1 MPCRPGGPPLLL
13 LLACVALAG
22 CSVRSLAVRALGN
35 SLAGAGDVFAS
46 DEDPELVRDAL
57 PFALKTMEALLAQRP
72 DDRNLLLSACSG
84 FTQYS
89 WAFVETDALL
99 AEPEDLGEARR
110 LEDRALKLYL
120 RGRDDCLHALDLE
133 RPGIREALET
143 HPEEAVGAFGPD
155 DVELLYWTGASWGA
169 AIGLGLDRPE
179 LTVDL
184 PAVRALM
191 ERVLELDERFQA
203 GAAHEAMIALD
214 GVPRTMGGSPERA
227 REHFE
232 RAVEL
237 SAGRRAGPYLS
248 LARSVAIPEQDV
260 ETFRDVLRETLA
272 IDPDAD
278 PSVRLANLIAQRRAR
293 FLLDH
298 VEDYFLDAGEG
309 G

>member
-1 MPCRPGGPPLLL
+1 MVRRPRRTPLVLV
-13 LLACVALAG
+13 LACTSLVG
-22 CSVRSLAVRALGN
+22 CSIRSLAVRALGS

-57 PFALKTMEALLAQRP
+57 PFALKTMEALLADRP
-72 DDRNLLLSACSG
+72 DDPTLLLSACSG

-99 AEPEDLGEARR
+99 AEPDDLAEARR
-110 LEDRALKLYL
+110 LEERARKLYL
-120 RGRDDCLHALDLE
+120 RGRDDCLHALE
-133 RPGIREALET
+133 QESPGIRDALERG
-143 HPEEAVGAFGPD
+143 PEEAVAELGPK

-191 ERVLELDERFQA
+191 ERVLELDEAFQS

-214 GVPRTMGGSPERA
+214 AVPRSMGGSPERA

-237 SAGRRAGPYLS
+237 SAGRRAGPYLAF
-248 LARSVAIPEQDV
+248 ARSVTVPTQDV
-260 ETFRDVLRETLA
+260 EAFRDALGKALA
-272 IDPDAD
+272 VDPDAE
-278 PSVRLANLIAQRRAR
+278 PSVRLANLIAQRQAR

-298 VEDYFLDAGEG
+298 VEDYFLDAG
-309 G
+309 